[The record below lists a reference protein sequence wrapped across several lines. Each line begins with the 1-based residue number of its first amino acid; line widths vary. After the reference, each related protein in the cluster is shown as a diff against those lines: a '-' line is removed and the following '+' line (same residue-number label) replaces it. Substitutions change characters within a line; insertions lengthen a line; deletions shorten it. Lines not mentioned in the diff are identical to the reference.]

1 MAWLVHGVSRKTRDR
16 EGDGTPVMYIPPKVL
31 EFIQKHNLP
40 VFIYDDEVREGGTV
54 GGLARALAGYARY
67 IDLCIVKMICAKKQ
81 ENGRSQITPK
91 TAVDHLGHELIR
103 HITTTDA
110 VSPLLDLTPIQ
121 QKLDVIP
128 LEPDLQKLVHF
139 LQNNLVDQVILSG

>member
-1 MAWLVHGVSRKTRDR
+1 MKCEKEELSVVLHG
-16 EGDGTPVMYIPPKVL
+16 L
-31 EFIQKHNLP
+31 
-40 VFIYDDEVREGGTV
+40 
-54 GGLARALAGYARY
+54 LAGYARY

-81 ENGRSQITPK
+81 ENGRSQIITPK

-139 LQNNLVDQVILSG
+139 LQNNLVRPGDPQWLRNSDQTGTLLRLDLSVEAIKF